1 VWLGIAF
8 TISCMAAWF
17 GQVGSVWQGL
27 SAMYEHAKYPLDIL
41 PLPLKVMLTVVPFAF
56 TAYYPV
62 VFALRA
68 PENVLLGLITPA
80 VGIAVAGLSFG
91 LYSLALR
98 KYQSAGT

>member
-8 TISCMAAWF
+8 TISCAAAWF
-17 GQVGSVWQGL
+17 GRVGSVWPGL

-41 PLPLKVMLTVVPFAF
+41 PLPLKLVLTVVPFAF

-68 PENVLLGLITPA
+68 ADNVLLGLIAPA
-80 VGIAVAGLSFG
+80 VGVVVAGLSFG
-91 LYSLALR
+91 LYRLALR